1 MGEIY
6 MSKVVS
12 KKFYIT
18 GMTCSACSAF
28 IDRTVNKLNGVLSCT
43 VSLVTNTMIV
53 EYDQEHCSAQ
63 SIIQKVVEIGYGA
76 SLTKKEEKVKEINDK
91 KNKLIIS
98 VIILIALMYVSM
110 GHMLGLPIPEF
121 LHHPTITRLSSSFY
135 LGLIQLILVIPII
148 ILNFGYFIR
157 GFKHLIKRNPNMDSL
172 IAIGAIASLI
182 YGIVTVLE
190 SLIGWLND
198 DFELVSKTYEQYY
211 FESAGSILTFVSI
224 GKYFE
229 SLSKKKTTDAIAK
242 LINLTPSEVLVKK
255 DNDYVLTKI
264 EDVLEKAYVMIK
276 PGMQVPLDGTIVEGE
291 TSINS
296 ASLTGESI
304 PLYKKLGDSV
314 LAGTLNISGTI
325 VIEVTHIYEDSS
337 ISKIIKLVEEASNSK
352 MPISRIVDKVARI
365 FVPVVIGIACLT
377 AIVWAFIDNTKIFE
391 HAISVLVISCPCA
404 LGLAT
409 PLGIMVASGTAA
421 SHGILIRNSACLEIL
436 KDVKTIVF
444 DKTGTLTKGMMTVR
458 NIETFKTGYQ
468 ELINIAYSIEKNSNH
483 PLASS
488 LCDKVKNEITKI
500 YEFDTI
506 IEKPGLGIIATLGN
520 DKYYVGNPKLLLD
533 NGVVISESGEDFTKI
548 MVARNQELLGII
560 TFDDEIKEQSGVL
573 IKILKEMNLKTILL
587 SGDNKTVATSLANN
601 LDIDECYAEA
611 MPEDKK
617 NVVEALRK
625 NGKVLMVGDGIN
637 DAVALTSADVGMA
650 IGDGTDIA
658 IDSADIVIIGQDLMH
673 IVEAINLSKK
683 TIDIIKINLFWAFF
697 YNAICIPVAAGIL
710 VPLGIVITP
719 MIGSLMMSL
728 SSICVVLNSLRL
740 KKIKDNNKKKKEV
753 KEIMK
758 KTLKIEGMMCKHC
771 QKHVEDALNK
781 IEGVISVV
789 VNLSDKTAIVELNTE
804 VSNEKLANAVKDA
817 GYDVLSIE

>member
-1 MGEIY
+1 MNKITN
-6 MSKVVS
+6 

-28 IDRTVNKLNGVLSCT
+28 IERVISKMPGVLHCT

-53 EYDQEHCSAQ
+53 EYNEDFCNIQL
-63 SIIQKVVEIGYGA
+63 IIQKVKEIGYGA
-76 SLTKKEEKVKEINDK
+76 SLTKKEEKVKEISNK
-91 KNKLIIS
+91 KIKLIIS
-98 VIILIALMYVSM
+98 VIILIILMYVSM
-110 GHMLGLPIPEF
+110 GHMIGLPIPKF
-121 LHHPTITRLSSSFY
+121 LHHPTYMRLSSSFY

-157 GFKHLIKRNPNMDSL
+157 GFKHLIKCNPNMDSL

-182 YGIVTVLE
+182 YGIVTIVE
-190 SLIGWLND
+190 SLVGWINK
-198 DFELVSKTYEQYY
+198 DFELVNKTYEQYY

-229 SLSKKKTTDAIAK
+229 SSSKKKTTDAIAK

-255 DNDYVLTKI
+255 NNDYVITPI
-264 EDVLEKAYVMIK
+264 EKVLEKAYVMIK
-276 PGMQVPLDGTIVEGE
+276 PGMQIPLDGIVVEGE

-325 VIEVTHIYEDSS
+325 VIEVTHTYEDSS

-352 MPISRIVDKVARI
+352 MPISKIVDKVARI
-365 FVPVVIGIACLT
+365 FVPVVIGIAALT
-377 AIVWAFIDNTKIFE
+377 AIIWAFIDSSKIFE

-409 PLGIMVASGTAA
+409 PLGVMVASGTAA
-421 SHGILIRNSACLEIL
+421 SNGILIRNSTCLEIL
-436 KDVKTIVF
+436 KDVKNIVF
-444 DKTGTLTKGMMTVR
+444 DKTGTLTKGMLTVR
-458 NIETFKTGYQ
+458 NIKTFKMGYQ
-468 ELINIAYSIEKNSNH
+468 ELINITYSVEQSSNH

-488 LCDKVKNEITKI
+488 FCDKVRKDVTKI

-520 DKYYVGNPKLLLD
+520 NKYYVGNPKLLLD
-533 NGVVISESGEDFTKI
+533 NGIVISESSEDFTKI
-548 MVARNQELLGII
+548 MVACNQELLGIV
-560 TFDDEIKEQSGVL
+560 TFNDEVKEQSAQL
-573 IKILKEMNLKTILL
+573 IKTLQEMNLKTVLL
-587 SGDNKTVATSLANN
+587 SGDNKNVVTALANN
-601 LDIDECYAEA
+601 LGIDECYAEA
-611 MPEDKK
+611 MPEDKQ
-617 NVVEALRK
+617 NVVESLRK

-637 DAVALTSADVGMA
+637 DAVALTAADVGMA

-697 YNAICIPVAAGIL
+697 YNAICIPVAAGVL
-710 VPLGIVITP
+710 VPLGIIITP

-740 KKIKDNNKKKKEV
+740 KTIKHKTGKKKKRG
-753 KEIMK
+753 K
-758 KTLKIEGMMCKHC
+758 KI
-771 QKHVEDALNK
+771 
-781 IEGVISVV
+781 
-789 VNLSDKTAIVELNTE
+789 
-804 VSNEKLANAVKDA
+804 
-817 GYDVLSIE
+817 